1 MSNEREKRARLR
13 KRHVKCD
20 GDYPI
25 CGNCKSVNGECSY
38 SHPGSKRG
46 YVETIDDRL
55 NKIEQVLSK
64 YLEGVDTQQQYSK
77 SSVTKDINN
86 DPELDVHDIVNMA
99 KSLKIKESSETA
111 QILSDSMSPSILKS
125 NTRYVTPKKK
135 EVSDITFHSN
145 LSPKGSMEDLQN
157 SSKDSKKIQSL
168 EPPLPKVY
176 RGSKELPPKDL
187 FDHLIQTYLSY
198 GYSSRGPIIHKP
210 TFIKQLRDKNN
221 QPSLLLLNAIF
232 AVASIFS
239 DDTRTRTDPDDPG
252 TAGDVFWTRALSLL
266 DDFMDR
272 GRLST
277 VQAVRTRVFWAAM
290 NAEVLVCA
298 SFGKPLPVYDYNTKF
313 PYEIDDDGDEAQ
325 DVVNY
330 MHYSKLMKIYGNVL
344 QSKSYFSQPGAL
356 RNTLPAI
363 DAALSSWVLAL
374 PPHLQYNPDY
384 SDQNSISVFCSYLNQ
399 MYNTVVISLH
409 RPYIDSDEFPN
420 FNSRD
425 ICIKAAINITKLSNY
440 IPVDSQGIYLTF
452 SASAYCLVQAATMHI
467 LNIGDPDYSHIG
479 QKYMEQTFKSLRKIA
494 QGVRLGHGHC
504 GVDDAINML
513 EYLYQV
519 QLSKIQDDS
528 EAQNFIRLKSIP
540 TSPPSS
546 HQQDSADGDSIKSAS
561 LSIIKTEK
569 SPMLLD
575 RTQQQP
581 SSTSLSLGPRKPLS
595 VEVRNFQSTSSVSA
609 TTDPSKHA
617 GTR

>member
-1 MSNEREKRARLR
+1 MSNEREKRARLSHACDRCR

-64 YLEGVDTQQQYSK
+64 YLEGVDTQQQFSK
-77 SSVTKDINN
+77 VSVTKNILD

-99 KSLKIKESSETA
+99 KSLRIKEGPDTK
-111 QILSDSMSPSILKS
+111 QVLSDSLSPTTLKS

-135 EVSDITFHSN
+135 EVSDVRLDLN
-145 LSPKGSMEDLQN
+145 LSSKGSMEDLQS
-157 SSKDSKKIQSL
+157 SSKDSKKIQIL

-176 RGSKELPPKDL
+176 KGSKELPQKDL
-187 FDHLIQTYLSY
+187 YDHLIQTYFNN

-239 DDTRTRTDPDDPG
+239 DDKRTRTDPDDPG
-252 TAGDVFWTRALSLL
+252 TAGDIFWIRALSLL

-277 VQAVRTRVFWAAM
+277 VQI
-290 NAEVLVCA
+290 E
-298 SFGKPLPVYDYNTKF
+298 
-313 PYEIDDDGDEAQ
+313 DDGDEAQ

-363 DAALSSWVLAL
+363 DAALNSWILAL
-374 PPHLQYNPDY
+374 PPHLQYNPPSLGYPDP
-384 SDQNSISVFCSYLNQ
+384 DSISVFCSYLNQ

-409 RPYIDSDEFPN
+409 RPYIDSDEYPN
-420 FNSRD
+420 FDSRD
-425 ICIKAAINITKLSNY
+425 ICNKAAINITILSNY
-440 IPVDSQGIYLTF
+440 IPVDSQGIYYTF
-452 SASAYCLVQAATMHI
+452 SASAYCLVQSATMHA
-467 LNIGDPDYSHIG
+467 LNVGDPDYSRIG
-479 QKYMEQTFKSLRKIA
+479 QKYMEKSLESLRKIA
-494 QGVRLGHGHC
+494 KGVRLGQGHC

-513 EYLYQV
+513 EYLYQ
-519 QLSKIQDDS
+519 
-528 EAQNFIRLKSIP
+528 
-540 TSPPSS
+540 
-546 HQQDSADGDSIKSAS
+546 DSADGNSIKSTS
-561 LSIIKTEK
+561 LSVIKTEK
-569 SPMLLD
+569 SPILLN
-575 RTQQQP
+575 RTQQQQP
-581 SSTSLSLGPRKPLS
+581 SSTSSSLGPRKPLS
-595 VEVRNFQSTSSVSA
+595 IEVPTSSLSA